1 MVALRVPWFAAAAQ
15 CRREPGLTGQPLVL
29 GAPRQGGWRVAALSK
44 EAMAAGV
51 RVGMP
56 LAQAESLCPA
66 LVRRPLDL
74 AYLAHEG
81 ERVLVA
87 LEAHVAVEPA
97 EPGGALL
104 LARGLKGT
112 TPSPD
117 LDVERRAL
125 GWIIDAVAASTSYVA
140 AVGVAEGRGA
150 AWIAAR
156 RAAAR
161 AVAWVPPGATAAY
174 LAPLPAALLPVSVE
188 MLRRL
193 ELLGLRT
200 IGALAA
206 LPLGAV
212 QAQFGP
218 EGRLAWEIA
227 HGRDR
232 RPLAPRTPPCVPS
245 AAWTVDAPCVDRAQL
260 LAAVDELVDRALG
273 EVPPGLVVG
282 SVQLVLEL
290 DGSEWLPLTLALR
303 DPTVEPGL
311 IRAALQTALL
321 RATLPAAVLGVRLEL
336 RDLGP
341 PTPLQPALFD
351 ARGAAQLAL
360 AAATRGLRAR
370 FGANPLQRVVA
381 LDPGHR
387 LPERRYALVEAS

>member
-1 MVALRVPWFAAAAQ
+1 
-15 CRREPGLTGQPLVL
+15 
-29 GAPRQGGWRVAALSK
+29 
-44 EAMAAGV
+44 
-51 RVGMP
+51 
-56 LAQAESLCPA
+56 
-66 LVRRPLDL
+66 
-74 AYLAHEG
+74 
-81 ERVLVA
+81 
-87 LEAHVAVEPA
+87 
-97 EPGGALL
+97 
-104 LARGLKGT
+104 
-112 TPSPD
+112 
-117 LDVERRAL
+117 
-125 GWIIDAVAASTSYVA
+125 
-140 AVGVAEGRGA
+140 VAEGRGA